1 MPRWFLRNDE
11 EVAAVVQTYLFVK
24 DGVKSRR
31 INDEDR
37 TLVKKDLTG
46 LRINQIWAQQSNKRL
61 VKKQISRK
69 DQIVGKLVWKRS
81 DQTRQKDTKIRE

>member
-24 DGVKSRR
+24 NGVKSRR

-37 TLVKKDLTG
+37 TLVKKNLIG
-46 LRINQIWAQQSNKRL
+46 LRIHQIWAQ
-61 VKKQISRK
+61 
-69 DQIVGKLVWKRS
+69 
-81 DQTRQKDTKIRE
+81 